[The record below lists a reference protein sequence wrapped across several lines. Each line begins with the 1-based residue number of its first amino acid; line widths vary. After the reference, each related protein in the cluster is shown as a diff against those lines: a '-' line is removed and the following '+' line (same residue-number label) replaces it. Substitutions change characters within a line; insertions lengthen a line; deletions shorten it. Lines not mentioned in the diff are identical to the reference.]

1 MTYPL
6 NLPSSYKSSM
16 VVPRLVFVNSET
28 TSPFT
33 LESQL
38 YNWAG
43 ERWEFD
49 VTIPPT
55 NDRDVAEDFIAF
67 AMQLKG
73 KYGTFLLGDPAHP
86 TPRGSWGGTPVV
98 NGASQTGNT
107 LEIDGATNLTVN
119 YARTGDWVQVGTG
132 LASRLYKLTAD
143 CNSDSA
149 GRVSLPV
156 SPAIR
161 SGTADGAAITV
172 SSARGLF
179 RMQEDAVSWSFDTDR
194 MFRYSFKAVEA
205 I

>member
-1 MTYPL
+1 MTFPL

-16 VVPRLVFVNSET
+16 VVSRLVFVNSET

-38 YNWAG
+38 YKWAG

-67 AMQLKG
+67 AMQLQG
-73 KYGTFLLGDPAHP
+73 KYGTFLLGDPANP
-86 TPRGSWGGTPVV
+86 NPRGSWGGTPVV

-107 LEIDGATNLTVN
+107 LEIDGATPLTVN
-119 YARTGDWVQVGTG
+119 YGRTGDWVQVGTG
-132 LASRLYKLTAD
+132 LSARLYKLTAN

-149 GRVSLPV
+149 GRVTLPV
-156 SPAIR
+156 SPAVR

-172 SSARGLF
+172 VNARGLF
-179 RMQEDAVSWSFDTDR
+179 RMQEDTVSWSFDTDK